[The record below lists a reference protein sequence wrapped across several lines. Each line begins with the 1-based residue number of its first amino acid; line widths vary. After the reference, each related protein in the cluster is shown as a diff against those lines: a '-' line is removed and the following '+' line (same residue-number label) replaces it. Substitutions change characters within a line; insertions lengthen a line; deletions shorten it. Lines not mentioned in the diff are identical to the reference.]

1 MKDYFNAGLSWEDYK
16 ARQTALA
23 AEQAG
28 FDPAAARK
36 KALASEAFDPQRV
49 VLYALRPFETRWSY
63 YTQVSPIWN
72 RARPSL
78 WAQCWAGNEFLVT
91 RPAGVASPEGVPF
104 FHTHL
109 LGDNDFLRGHAY
121 YFALRLRNSKRLSR
135 AAHETLFAH
144 LEEEPEEDAS
154 VANLSKSARDYMK
167 AIKLRHSD
175 AYAQTSGLVWMHALA
190 IGYSPRYLSENAD
203 GIRRDWPRI
212 PLPDRRK
219 ALQASAALGRKVAA
233 LLDTEGDLL
242 GVTAGAVEGL
252 FRSVGV
258 LTKVGGGE
266 LDPDAGDLAVTAGWG
281 HSGKEGVTMPAK
293 GRIVERPFDKDE
305 LEALSAAAKAR
316 GLSVKQALA
325 LLGPDTRD
333 VYLSGGAYWKNVPA
347 GVWEFYIGGYQVI
360 KKWLSYR
367 EEELLGR
374 ALRAEEARE
383 VTHMARRLAAIVLL
397 QPALDENYRR
407 VKASAYPWPLG
418 PPAG

>member
-1 MKDYFNAGLSWEDYK
+1 
-16 ARQTALA
+16 
-23 AEQAG
+23 
-28 FDPAAARK
+28 
-36 KALASEAFDPQRV
+36 
-49 VLYALRPFETRWSY
+49 
-63 YTQVSPIWN
+63 
-72 RARPSL
+72 
-78 WAQCWAGNEFLVT
+78 
-91 RPAGVASPEGVPF
+91 
-104 FHTHL
+104 L

-121 YFALRLRNSKRLSR
+121 YFALRLRNSNRLSH

-144 LEEEPEEDAS
+144 LEEEPEEDAP

-167 AIKLRHSD
+167 ALKLRESD
-175 AYAQTSGLVWMHALA
+175 ADAQTAGLIWMHALA
-190 IGYSPRYLSENAD
+190 IGYSPRYLLENAD

-219 ALQASAALGRKVAA
+219 ALEASAALGREVAA
-233 LLDTEGDLL
+233 LLDTEGDVP
-242 GVTAGAVEGL
+242 GITAGAVEGL
-252 FRSVGV
+252 FRTVGV

-266 LDPDAGDLAVTAGWG
+266 LNPDAGDLAVTAGWG
-281 HSGKEGVTMPAK
+281 HAGKGGVTMPGK

-305 LEALSAAAKAR
+305 LEALSAAAQPR

-367 EEELLGR
+367 EQQLLGR

-397 QPALDENYRR
+397 QPALDDNYRR
-407 VKASAYPWPLG
+407 VKASAYPWPQG
-418 PPAG
+418 SPAC